1 MASSMKRKRIHDVFL
16 SFRGTDV
23 RNNFLSHLYKALVQN
38 GIDTFQDREKLEK
51 GDQISLVLMK
61 AIEQSHIAIII
72 FSENYASSKW
82 CLEEVVKIMECKE
95 QTDLIVLPVFYKVDP
110 KEVRGG
116 RKSYGRALAK
126 HESIFG
132 KDWEEVRKW
141 KKALFDAG
149 SLSGWHFN
157 DGDESELIQSI
168 VEKIS
173 AFVDQVPLHLAKH
186 LVGIESR
193 VVKLKLMLNANSN
206 DDVVMMG
213 LWGLGGIGKTT
224 LAKALYNDTIRQ
236 FEGSCFLANVRETS
250 KGHMGLVTLQKQLLK
265 DILPLQQVLEVSN
278 VDEGINIIQH
288 RLRHK
293 KVLLILDDVDDL
305 CQLNAL
311 AGECKWFG
319 NGSWIIV
326 TTRDKHLLTAHG
338 INQDHVCEVKE
349 LNINE
354 ALELLSK
361 HAFPTHSKLKIKT
374 DLVDSILKHAKGLP
388 LALEVS
394 GSFLCGRGEHE
405 WESTVKK
412 LSGVPNNKINDVLK
426 ISYDGLEENEKE
438 IFLNIACFFK
448 GRTSNYI
455 EEVLDS
461 CDLAATIG
469 LEVLIERSL
478 IKNEYIIKM
487 HDLIQSM
494 GMEIVNQ
501 ECRDNPRRRSRLWR
515 YGEVFD
521 ALSSDE
527 GDCAIKAIVFEPLEQ
542 KELSIHPNAFTKM
555 RRLRLLIVRNVYNSF
570 QGPIRLPN
578 ELRWIEWAGYGPWN
592 PHFSSGPKK
601 LVRLDMR
608 NCITRVLKLCENCK
622 NLVEAHK
629 SIANHDKLQVLHFK
643 WCPELRVFPNVLKS
657 KNLRDLNFSICSKF
671 ERFPDIPHEL
681 GCLKKLSIL
690 HTAIKELPT
699 SIENLVSLEEMLL
712 DICKNSISIP
722 SNIYKLQRLQCFKSA
737 FGSIVFPNLT
747 DSANPCIKVGLSN
760 LKVLNLINC
769 NLSEVEFLEDLSCF
783 PLLKTLILSGNNI
796 TSLPTS
802 ISKRDRLSK
811 LSISYCHQLQE
822 IPMLPPF
829 FKLLLANG
837 CESLQTNGHL
847 TSIDQWVHR
856 ELTMVDTA
864 SIAKMPKWFQPI
876 EDGSISFVASKD
888 LYDKFLGLIFCAVRY
903 PRNKRLH
910 VESRIQHYIIG

>member
-1 MASSMKRKRIHDVFL
+1 MASSTKRKRIHDVFL

-23 RNNFLSHLYKALVQN
+23 RNNFLSHLYKALVHN
-38 GIDTFQDREKLEK
+38 GIETFQDREKLEK

-61 AIEQSHIAIII
+61 AIEQSHIAIIV

-95 QTDLIVLPVFYKVDP
+95 QRGLIVLPLFYKVDP

-116 RKSYGRALAK
+116 RKSYGRALAE
-126 HESIFG
+126 HESKFG
-132 KDWEEVRKW
+132 KDSEEVRKW

-149 SLSGWHFN
+149 SLFGWHFN

-186 LVGIESR
+186 PIGIESR
-193 VVKLKLMLNANSN
+193 VVKLKLMLNADSS

-265 DILPLQQVLEVSN
+265 DILPLQQRLEVSN

-288 RLRHK
+288 RLHHK

-326 TTRDKHLLTAHG
+326 TTRDKHLLTVHG

-349 LNINE
+349 LDNSE

-361 HAFPTHSKLKIKT
+361 HAFLTHSNLKIGT

-388 LALEVS
+388 LALEVL
-394 GSFLCGRGEHE
+394 GSFLCGRREHE
-405 WESTVKK
+405 WESTLKK
-412 LSGVPNNKINDVLK
+412 LSEVPNSKINYVLK

-438 IFLNIACFFK
+438 IFLDIACFFK
-448 GRTSNYI
+448 GRNSNYI
-455 EEVLDS
+455 KEVLDS
-461 CDLAATIG
+461 CDLAAAIG

-478 IKNEYIIKM
+478 IKNEYIIEM

-501 ECRDNPRRRSRLWR
+501 ECRDNPKRRSRLWR
-515 YGEVFD
+515 YGDVCD

-527 GDCAIKAIVFEPLEQ
+527 GDCAVKAIVLEPPKL
-542 KELSIHPNAFTKM
+542 KELSIHPNAFPKM
-555 RRLRLLIVRNVYNSF
+555 RKLKLIILHNVHISF
-570 QGPIRLPN
+570 QGPICLPN
-578 ELRWIEWAGYGPWN
+578 ELRWMEFDG
-592 PHFSSGPKK
+592 SGTWIPKFPSGQKK
-601 LVRLDMR
+601 LVCIDMR
-608 NCITRVLKLCENCK
+608 KGSITEVVKHFKDFQQLRYIKLSDCESLVSTPNISCAPNLEELKLWNCK
-622 NLVEAHK
+622 NLVEAHE
-629 SIANHDKLQVLHFK
+629 SIAYHDRLQVLHFE

-657 KNLRDLNFSICSKF
+657 KNLRDLNLFACSKF
-671 ERFPDIPHEL
+671 ERFPDIPDEL
-681 GCLKKLSIL
+681 RGLKKLSIL
-690 HTAIKELPT
+690 DTALKELPT
-699 SIENLVSLEEMLL
+699 SIKNLVSIEEIYLEMG
-712 DICKNSISIP
+712 KNPISSP
-722 SNIYKLQRLQCFKSA
+722 SNIYKLQKLQWFKY
-737 FGSIVFPNLT
+737 FLRQIVFPNLWN
-747 DSANPCIKVGLSN
+747 SADPCTKIGLPN
-760 LKVLNLINC
+760 LNLSDLLNC
-769 NLSEVEFLEDLSCF
+769 NLSQVEFLEDLSCF
-783 PLLKTLILSGNNI
+783 PSLKFFNLSVNNI
-796 TSLPTS
+796 TSLSTSIKCDRLSTSS
-802 ISKRDRLSK
+802 ISKD
-811 LSISYCHQLQE
+811 
-822 IPMLPPF
+822 
-829 FKLLLANG
+829 FK
-837 CESLQTNGHL
+837 QL
-847 TSIDQWVHR
+847 TSV
-856 ELTMVDTA
+856 ELSDLRVARYYAQPLMCSKSQRIETLELQKLGRSPRVDCK
-864 SIAKMPKWFQPI
+864 S
-876 EDGSISFVASKD
+876 
-888 LYDKFLGLIFCAVRY
+888 
-903 PRNKRLH
+903 
-910 VESRIQHYIIG
+910 